1 MTENKVKEI
10 LDILGIKVEK
20 KISELFTSEE
30 ERVIA
35 GFEEIQNFYKNFN
48 RIPENLDNRDIFER
62 IYAIRL
68 KRIMQLKKYHDLLE
82 GFDYYKLLTRQ
93 NIVEDLEKNENDI
106 KQLLSNLGISSEK
119 NDFLNLQHVR
129 TFEDR
134 KLSEEFAK
142 RETCKIFETYKP
154 LFQRVQSD
162 LNNGIRESIPIKERP
177 TIEKDM
183 FFILNGQKTYVAE
196 VGSKFKQEYGI
207 IDARLYLIFD
217 NGTESRML
225 MSSLQRILA
234 MDKSSRIITS
244 TNLGPLFSTTSSS
257 EDFLTGT
264 IYVLRSK
271 SKVPFIAENYNLIHK
286 IGYTTGTIKKRIS
299 KAVTDPTFLMA
310 EVEIVESYKI
320 YNIKI
325 SKFESLIQKIFIKS
339 KLDIEIPDRFDNSF
353 KPEEWFFV
361 PLKAIQDAVEKIIDG
376 SITRFIYDPAKGKLV
391 ERTDNNFK

>member
-1 MTENKVKEI
+1 
-10 LDILGIKVEK
+10 
-20 KISELFTSEE
+20 
-30 ERVIA
+30 
-35 GFEEIQNFYKNFN
+35 
-48 RIPENLDNRDIFER
+48 
-62 IYAIRL
+62 
-68 KRIMQLKKYHDLLE
+68 MQLKKYHDLLE

-93 NIVEDLEKNENDI
+93 NIVEDLEKKNENDI

-244 TNLGPLFSTTSSS
+244 TNLGPLFSTTS
-257 EDFLTGT
+257 
-264 IYVLRSK
+264 
-271 SKVPFIAENYNLIHK
+271 
-286 IGYTTGTIKKRIS
+286 
-299 KAVTDPTFLMA
+299 
-310 EVEIVESYKI
+310 
-320 YNIKI
+320 
-325 SKFESLIQKIFIKS
+325 
-339 KLDIEIPDRFDNSF
+339 
-353 KPEEWFFV
+353 
-361 PLKAIQDAVEKIIDG
+361 
-376 SITRFIYDPAKGKLV
+376 
-391 ERTDNNFK
+391 